1 MIIDR
6 AEGNEFVDLLDTLWY
21 VYTNEADADFE
32 TFCRIF
38 KSKGVRNW
46 NWLSYD
52 VPAFALFLNNKYFL
66 LLIVKVL
73 IKLYAVIDKNKSGQ
87 VSVDQLMTF
96 FTECTAN
103 KGWVFCVCR
112 HMSWSSFNCFF
123 FKLPL
128 IFLVLLLRREI
139 PDVCEPG
146 RAEALFRSIAKD
158 DSQQLDFEDFKKL
171 IPSKNVSSF
180 AKKLNQNSMKE
191 DAFY

>member
-46 NWLSYD
+46 INWLSYD

-112 HMSWSSFNCFF
+112 HMSWSSFNCYFF
-123 FKLPL
+123 LNYHSYFWFCYYVERFLTCVSQDEPKHYFDPSPKTTASNSILRILKNWYLQKMLVVLP
-128 IFLVLLLRREI
+128 R
-139 PDVCEPG
+139 
-146 RAEALFRSIAKD
+146 
-158 DSQQLDFEDFKKL
+158 
-171 IPSKNVSSF
+171 N
-180 AKKLNQNSMKE
+180 
-191 DAFY
+191 